1 MRILSITK
9 AKLFSSFTC
18 TGKLAFSQVSVV
30 VFLPVSK
37 VLTVSE
43 ALLGLLLPTLFLAM
57 TRNL

>member
-1 MRILSITK
+1 VTAL
-9 AKLFSSFTC
+9 
-18 TGKLAFSQVSVV
+18 